1 MAKKDVNNDK
11 APGASGRNSLEKTST
26 YKVDG
31 RAFIVE
37 PVFKRTGNETIGTVL
52 VKLMKADTEK
62 P

>member
-1 MAKKDVNNDK
+1 MAKKDVNNEK
-11 APGASGRNSLEKTST
+11 APGASGRNPLEKTSK
-26 YKVDG
+26 YNIDS

-37 PVFKRTGNETIGTVL
+37 PVFKKTGDETIGTVL